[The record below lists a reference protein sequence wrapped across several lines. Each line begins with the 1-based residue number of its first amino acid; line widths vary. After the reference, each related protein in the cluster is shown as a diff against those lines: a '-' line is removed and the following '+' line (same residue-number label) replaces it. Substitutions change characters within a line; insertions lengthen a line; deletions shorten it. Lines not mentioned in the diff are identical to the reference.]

1 MGERTLEIF
10 ARLVLT
16 MDMLILLN
24 WETCQ
29 ELTPEVLLWG
39 LVSIVNW
46 ANLYIC
52 PLEYNRE
59 VYWGKRIIEGTTM
72 ESPKEEQN

>member
-1 MGERTLEIF
+1 LDLAKILVLGLGRMGERTLEIF

-24 WETCQ
+24 WEICQ

-39 LVSIVNW
+39 LVSIVN
-46 ANLYIC
+46 
-52 PLEYNRE
+52 
-59 VYWGKRIIEGTTM
+59 
-72 ESPKEEQN
+72 